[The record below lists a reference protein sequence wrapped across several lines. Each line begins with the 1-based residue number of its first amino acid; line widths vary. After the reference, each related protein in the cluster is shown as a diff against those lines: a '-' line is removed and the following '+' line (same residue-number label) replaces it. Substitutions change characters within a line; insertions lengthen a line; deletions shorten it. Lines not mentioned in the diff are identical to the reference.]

1 MSRFIYNEKTM
12 IVTSIIIGL
21 LLAYIVKIACDARN
35 CIIYKIPN
43 PNKIQR
49 NIYKSNNKCYKLKT
63 EESEC
68 PINK

>member
-1 MSRFIYNEKTM
+1 MNIYNNNVM
-12 IVTSIIIGL
+12 ILLSIILGL
-21 LLAYIVKIACDARN
+21 IIAYIVKLAIDSRN

-68 PINK
+68 NINPVE

>member
-1 MSRFIYNEKTM
+1 MVIYNENIMK
-12 IVTSIIIGL
+12 ILSIILGL
-21 LLAYIVKIACDARN
+21 LLAYIVKFAVDTRN

-68 PINK
+68 KLNI